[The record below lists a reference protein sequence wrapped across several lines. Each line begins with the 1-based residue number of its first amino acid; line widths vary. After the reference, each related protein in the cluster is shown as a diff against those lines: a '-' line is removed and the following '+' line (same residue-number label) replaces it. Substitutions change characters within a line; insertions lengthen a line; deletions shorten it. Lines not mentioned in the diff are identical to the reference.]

1 LTGHCGEPN
10 IAVLDEAGILFRI
23 ELLRKCHEDSIK
35 GEAHMKRLAL
45 TLGAM
50 LVVAATAVAQMEMP
64 KPGPEHKKLDVFAGS
79 WTLEGDM
86 KPSPMGPGGK
96 MTENE
101 KCEWMEGGYFMV
113 CHADYKSSMGN
124 GMGLSV
130 MGYSNDD
137 KAYTFREFN
146 SQGEF
151 EDAKGTLDGDTWTW
165 TSDEKMGSMTMKGRF
180 TMKMTSS
187 TSYNFAFEMSQDGTK
202 WTTLME
208 GKGTKVK

>member
-1 LTGHCGEPN
+1 
-10 IAVLDEAGILFRI
+10 
-23 ELLRKCHEDSIK
+23 
-35 GEAHMKRLAL
+35 MKRLAMTL
-45 TLGAM
+45 TAM
-50 LVVAATAVAQMEMP
+50 IVVAAAAVAQMEMP

-124 GMGLSV
+124 GMGLSIL
-130 MGYSNDD
+130 GYSNDD
-137 KAYTFREFN
+137 KSYTFREFN

-151 EDAKGTLDGDTWTW
+151 EDARGTLDGDTWIW
-165 TSDEKMGSMTMKGRF
+165 TSDEKMGSITMKGRF

-202 WTTLME
+202 WTTMMD
-208 GKGTKVK
+208 GKATKGK